1 MFQPQVSRLLSAA
14 FAHICGMRKAL
25 LFLFLPAVCADI
37 LAQYQ
42 YAVWSVNGP
51 TPLNDS
57 FLKWESDVVFDE
69 RISVR
74 PVEWSTSGLYHVNW
88 WISDGGGIGY
98 RHVTQALAEIRQAYQ
113 GWIYVVK
120 LRIKFAKLVRSIW
133 DQSVRDE
140 Y

>member
-1 MFQPQVSRLLSAA
+1 
-14 FAHICGMRKAL
+14 MRKAL
-25 LFLFLPAVCADI
+25 LFLLITAVCTGI

-42 YAVWSVNGP
+42 DTVWTVHGP

-57 FLKWESDVVFDE
+57 FLKWKPDVVLDARSSTMNGAPS
-69 RISVR
+69 RIGGLR
-74 PVEWSTSGLYHVNW
+74 LGVE
-88 WISDGGGIGY
+88 Y
-98 RHVTQALAEIRQAYQ
+98 RHVTQTPAEIRQAYQ